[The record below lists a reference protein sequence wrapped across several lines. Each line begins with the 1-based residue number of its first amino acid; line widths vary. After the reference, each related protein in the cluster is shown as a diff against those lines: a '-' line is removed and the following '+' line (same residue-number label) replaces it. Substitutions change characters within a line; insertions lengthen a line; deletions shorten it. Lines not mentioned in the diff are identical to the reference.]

1 MIIGVGVADSRI
13 PNSGIAL
20 ATIDRVTDVRAAGK
34 TKLVSMTSRVMY
46 LASTDVPIVQG
57 RESESVERS
66 GERWTGPVN
75 VNVKK

>member
-1 MIIGVGVADSRI
+1 MTEGFNKSTLRVCSR
-13 PNSGIAL
+13 L
-20 ATIDRVTDVRAAGK
+20 ASTVSK
-34 TKLVSMTSRVMY
+34 TKVVPMTSREMY
-46 LASTDVPIVQG
+46 LASTDAPIVQG